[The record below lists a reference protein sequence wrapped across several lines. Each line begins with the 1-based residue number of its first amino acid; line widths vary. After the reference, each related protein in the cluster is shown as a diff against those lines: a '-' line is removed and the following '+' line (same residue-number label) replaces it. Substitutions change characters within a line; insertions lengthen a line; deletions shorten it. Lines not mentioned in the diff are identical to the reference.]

1 MNTTAPSI
9 YSLGNDFSDTGFCDL
24 WSYYP
29 HDEVFAVVLPYS
41 AICERG
47 TSNAADEATFML
59 EGTMYFGLV
68 FLLIVML
75 QSTRSKSIDWYRLIA
90 FYLIGT
96 LGVPLSNEFGTDAP
110 GFNRFIGF
118 GVLVHNM
125 AETAIVAIIWRGT
138 QNKSS
143 KVSVIITHI
152 CIQYIYDIHFIKYQ
166 SYN

>member
-1 MNTTAPSI
+1 MAYTTTDPVFA
-9 YSLGNDFSDTGFCDL
+9 LGEDFQDTGFCDV

-29 HDEVFAVVLPYS
+29 HGELFAVTLPYNS
-41 AICERG
+41 ICKQEG
-47 TSNAADEATFML
+47 SPAAKEAVFML

-68 FLLIVML
+68 FLLIIMI
-75 QSTRSKSIDWYRLIA
+75 RSMKRHRIDWYRLIA

-96 LGVPLSNEFGTDAP
+96 LGVPLSNEFGSDAA

-125 AETAIVAIIWRGT
+125 AEAAIIAVIWRGT

-143 KVSVIITHI
+143 KVMLKNISNTLIS
-152 CIQYIYDIHFIKYQ
+152 CGL
-166 SYN
+166 